1 MGFLSRVFSGVAR
14 AVTAPIRAA
23 ITPFTFAFNELKT
36 IGKAAGA
43 LVGGGFPYI
52 HPFKAIGELL
62 GGTISNATRAGVNLL
77 EGANPALAFAEGFA
91 RDKGFNPFTSGSGL
105 GLT

>member
-1 MGFLSRVFSGVAR
+1 MGFLSRVFNGVAR

-36 IGKAAGA
+36 VAKAAGN
-43 LVGGGFPYI
+43 LVGGGFPFI
-52 HPFKAIGELL
+52 HPFKAIGTLL
-62 GGTISNATRAGVNLL
+62 SGTVSNAARAGTNLA
-77 EGANPALAFAEGFA
+77 EGAFPALAFAEGFA
-91 RDKGFNPFTSGSGL
+91 RDKGFMQSGSGL